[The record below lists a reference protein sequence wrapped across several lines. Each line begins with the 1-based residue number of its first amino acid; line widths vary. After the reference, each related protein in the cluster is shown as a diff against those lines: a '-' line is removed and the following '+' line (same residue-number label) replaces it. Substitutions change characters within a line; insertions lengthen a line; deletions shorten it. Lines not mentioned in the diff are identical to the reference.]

1 VTGSLAYLRDL
12 CGQGDGAAFRGTMAK
27 LLASE
32 GISDAR
38 RDLLAGAYNRGFRDY
53 ETTYRTCTPSAGQ
66 IILRLLAET
75 GKLTSELASRY
86 GG

>member
-1 VTGSLAYLRDL
+1 
-12 CGQGDGAAFRGTMAK
+12 MAK
-27 LLASE
+27 LLESE
-32 GISDAR
+32 GLSDAKR
-38 RDLLAGAYNRGFRDY
+38 ELLAGAYNRGFRDY
-53 ETTYRTCTPSAGQ
+53 ETTYRTCTPSAGE